1 MALIV
6 TLLSVVLAAAPSPQW
21 KAVHT
26 SAYGL
31 SVPPGQTRTAAFPIP
46 PKIATPERVMT
57 FSWTV
62 IRPNPVPALVVLEQ
76 CNQPDVCHPLVMWP
90 TSHGRG
96 TTKTTFRLTN
106 RSARPV
112 DIQFSYTVWE
122 PR

>member
-26 SAYGL
+26 
-31 SVPPGQTRTAAFPIP
+31 TAAFPIP